1 MRNIQDAFRQPL
13 SGKVKMAMRIYRQRF
28 TTRPASRPLRLLAL
42 ALLLQGCVATAHAW
56 TVVVDSAA
64 DASGPCAS
72 TGLGPCSLRDAI
84 TYANANRNKGGDNR
98 IEFSIGAGGEQ
109 TIVTQSNWNGSLM
122 QPIAPATSLTVDA
135 STQPGY
141 EDHLPRR
148 PLITLQA
155 GSPEFGIGLE
165 LAGAI
170 TVRGLAI
177 GGFSTA
183 LTVTGD
189 GNSVLGCH
197 IGVDAS
203 GTVAMGNRSNIIVN
217 SGNRNRIGNLD
228 IGGRNV
234 ISAAENSGIWLSWP
248 GVGTENIIQGNYIGT
263 DITGNVALGN
273 QGNGISVASEF
284 TGTLIDSNLVSG
296 NVRETGGSSAISIS
310 GSHTLVTRNRVGT
323 NAAGTAMISNNGPG
337 IAVFFS
343 PKGGHR
349 IGTGPED
356 GNLVAGNKET
366 AIELNGNYA
375 ARNSNTLIAG
385 NIVGTSLDASTMLPN
400 QWGIV
405 IKDSDEVTVRGN
417 IVGGSKAS
425 GIQFQGAGKNNLVQ
439 GNYVGVSPQGTALPN
454 GEGVSFFQKAHDTLV
469 GGDDAA
475 HANVIAHNRLF
486 GVGLRGDEVKGVS
499 MLGNAIYGN
508 TEGGIART
516 SLANGDPAEPV
527 LLTVTP
533 EGLSGTL
540 DSVANESMRIEY
552 FSTPRLPDG
561 LVERA
566 AGKVLL
572 GSQTVTTDASGH
584 APLAFKGAMP
594 PGDQAAVTATA
605 TRISTGDTSR
615 FSNAM
620 AANAAPVA
628 LPQAVTT
635 PQDTALSIT
644 LAGTD
649 FESDPL
655 RFEITTDPAHGGISG
670 FDPQTGTLVYTPAAG
685 YSGPDTFTFTVSD
698 GHQSAAAPAAVSI
711 EVIAADPPD
720 PGPGTDPDPGPGT
733 DPGPGPG
740 PGNVQAVPGLGKGGM
755 LALLCGMAYLASRRM
770 RKRQA

>member
-1 MRNIQDAFRQPL
+1 
-13 SGKVKMAMRIYRQRF
+13 MALTIYRQRF
-28 TTRPASRPLRLLAL
+28 TPTAASRPLRLLAL
-42 ALLLQGCVATAHAW
+42 AMLMQGCIATAHAW
-56 TVVVDSAA
+56 TVVVDRDA
-64 DASGPCAS
+64 DEVGPCAS
-72 TGLGPCSLRDAI
+72 TGLGPCTLRDAI
-84 TYANANRNKGGDNR
+84 AYANSHRNTGGDNR
-98 IEFSIGAGGEQ
+98 IEFSIGTGGEH
-109 TIVTQSNWNGSLM
+109 TITTQAGWDGRLM
-122 QPIAPATSLTVDA
+122 QPLAPARSLTVDA

-141 EDHLPRR
+141 AEHSPRR
-148 PLITLQA
+148 PLVTLRSGFPGMGTAFQ
-155 GSPEFGIGLE
+155 LE
-165 LAGAI
+165 GGVTL
-170 TVRGLAI
+170 RGLAI
-177 GGFSTA
+177 GDFNTA

-189 GNSVLGCH
+189 GNTVLGCH

-203 GTVAMGNRSNIIVN
+203 GTVALGNRSNIFVT
-217 SGNRNRIGNLD
+217 SGNRNRFGNLD
-228 IGGRNV
+228 VGGRNV
-234 ISAAENSGIWLSWP
+234 ISTAENSGITLSWP
-248 GVGTENIIQGNYIGT
+248 GVGTGNIIQGNYIGT
-263 DITGNVALGN
+263 DITGTVALGN

-296 NVRETGGSSAISIS
+296 NVKETGGSSAISIS
-310 GSHTLVTRNRVGT
+310 GANTLVTRNRVGT
-323 NAAGTAMISNNGPG
+323 NAAGTAMIPNNGPG

-343 PKGGHR
+343 VEGGNR

-356 GNLVAGNKET
+356 GNLVAGSKEA
-366 AIELNGNYA
+366 AIELNGNYG

-400 QWGIV
+400 EWGIV

-425 GIQFQGAGKNNLVQ
+425 GIQFQGASKNNLVQ

-486 GVGLRGDEVKGVS
+486 GVGLRGDEIKGIS
-499 MLGNAIYGN
+499 MFGNSIYGN

-516 SLANGDPAEPV
+516 SLANGAAAEPV
-527 LLTVTP
+527 LLTVTHD
-533 EGLSGTL
+533 GLSGTL

-552 FSTPRLPDG
+552 FSTPRLPGG

-572 GSQTVTTDASGH
+572 GMQTVTTDASGR
-584 APLAFKGAMP
+584 ALLAFKGAMP
-594 PGDQAAVTATA
+594 PGEQAAVTATA

-655 RFEITTDPAHGGISG
+655 RFEITAGPSHGGISG

-685 YSGPDTFTFTVSD
+685 YSGPDAFAFTVSD
-698 GHQSAAAPAAVSI
+698 GHQSAAAPASVSI
-711 EVIAADPPD
+711 DVLAADP
-720 PGPGTDPDPGPGT
+720 
-733 DPGPGPG
+733 PGPGPG
-740 PGNVQAVPGLGKGGM
+740 PGTGNGPGNVQAIPGLSTGGV
-755 LALLCGMAYLASRRM
+755 LVLLCGVACLASRRM
-770 RKRQA
+770 RKSQA

>member
-1 MRNIQDAFRQPL
+1 
-13 SGKVKMAMRIYRQRF
+13 MAMRIDRQRF

-42 ALLLQGCVATAHAW
+42 ALLLQGCVTTAHAW
-56 TVVVDSAA
+56 TVVVNSDA
-64 DASGPCAS
+64 DALGPCAS
-72 TGLGPCSLRDAI
+72 TGLGPCTLRDAI
-84 TYANANRNKGGDNR
+84 AYANAHRNTGGDNR
-98 IEFSIGAGGEQ
+98 IEFSIGTGREH
-109 TIVTQSNWNGSLM
+109 TITTQSGWDGRLM
-122 QPIAPATSLTVDA
+122 QPLAPATSLTVDA

-141 EDHLPRR
+141 TEHSPRR
-148 PLITLQA
+148 PLITLRS
-155 GSPEFGIGLE
+155 GSSSFGTALQLE
-165 LAGAI
+165 GGV

-177 GGFSTA
+177 GGFNTA
-183 LTVTGD
+183 LTMAGD
-189 GNSVLGCH
+189 GNAVLGCH

-203 GTVAMGNRSNIIVN
+203 GTVAMGNRSNILVN

-248 GVGTENIIQGNYIGT
+248 GTGSGNIIQGNYIGT
-263 DITGNVALGN
+263 DMTGNAALGN
-273 QGNGISVASEF
+273 LGNGISIASEY
-284 TGTLIDSNLVSG
+284 TGTLVDSNLVSG
-296 NVRETGGSSAISIS
+296 NVKESGGFTAISIS
-310 GSHTLVTRNRVGT
+310 GSDTLVTRNRVGT
-323 NAAGTAMISNNGPG
+323 NADGTAMIPNHGPG
-337 IAVFFS
+337 IGVYFS
-343 PKGGHR
+343 VEGGNR

-356 GNLVAGNKET
+356 GNLVAGNMES

-375 ARNSNTLIAG
+375 ARNPNTLIAG
-385 NIVGTSLDASTMLPN
+385 NMVGMSLDTSTVLPN
-400 QWGIV
+400 GWGIV
-405 IKDSDEVTVRGN
+405 VKDSDQVTVQGN

-425 GIQFQGAGKNNLVQ
+425 GIQFQGASKNNLVQ
-439 GNYVGVSPQGTALPN
+439 GNYVGISPQGTALPN

-469 GGDDAA
+469 GGDEAA

-486 GVGLRGDEVKGVS
+486 GIALRGDDVTGIS
-499 MLGNAIYGN
+499 MLGNAIHGN

-516 SLANGDPAEPV
+516 SKANGDPAEPV
-527 LLTVTP
+527 LTTVTP
-533 EGLSGTL
+533 DGLSGTL
-540 DSVANESMRIEY
+540 DSVASESLRIEY
-552 FSTPRLPDG
+552 FSTPRLPGG

-572 GSQTVTTDASGH
+572 GMQTVTTDASGH
-584 APLAFKGAMP
+584 ALLAFKGAMP
-594 PGDQAAVTATA
+594 PGEQAAVTATA

-655 RFEITTDPAHGGISG
+655 RFEITTGPSHGGISG

-685 YSGPDTFTFTVSD
+685 YSGRDAFAFTVSD
-698 GHQSAAAPAAVSI
+698 GHQSAAAPASVSI
-711 EVIAADPPD
+711 EVVAADPPD

-733 DPGPGPG
+733 DPGPGPGPGTG